1 MFCVHTHSHIHIRSY
16 VHVTYLLPHTG
27 LYGEALQLVRRHEY
41 IYMYVCVYDF
51 MCMFYIWIFMYGWMD
66 TQRKRNAE

>member
-27 LYGEALQLVRRHEY
+27 LYGEALQSVRRHEN
-41 IYMYVCVYDF
+41 MYVCVCIWVYVYVLY
-51 MCMFYIWIFMYGWMD
+51 MYIYVWMD
-66 TQRKRNAE
+66 GYTKKEEC